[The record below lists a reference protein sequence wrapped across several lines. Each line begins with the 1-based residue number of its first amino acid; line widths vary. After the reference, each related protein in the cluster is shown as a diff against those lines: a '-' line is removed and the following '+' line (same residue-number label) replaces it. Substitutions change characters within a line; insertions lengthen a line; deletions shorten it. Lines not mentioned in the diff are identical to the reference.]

1 MLAEDLAI
9 LARFSQH
16 WLRHKLATDLGRI
29 DLRVAMRQGGWRDVR
44 SVTGYLMDDPEYQRA
59 AVEGRVL
66 FDTNLTREE
75 PSDDTK

>member
-1 MLAEDLAI
+1 LAI
-9 LARFSQH
+9 LQKITQH

-29 DLRVAMRQGGWRDVR
+29 DLRAAMRQGGWRDVR
-44 SVTGYLMDDPEYQRA
+44 SVQGYLMDDPEYQRA

-75 PSDDTK
+75 PTDGTK